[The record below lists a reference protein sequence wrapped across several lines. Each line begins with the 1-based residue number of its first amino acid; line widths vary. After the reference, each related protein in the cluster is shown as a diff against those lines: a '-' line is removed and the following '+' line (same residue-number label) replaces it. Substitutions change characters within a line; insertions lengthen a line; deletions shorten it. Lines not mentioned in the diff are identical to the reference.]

1 MTEPADLS
9 PPTDAPHLPRWV
21 RAVALVLVVLLA
33 GAAVWGLV
41 SNAPRIVKAM
51 LPRLTEDEVRQTVTT
66 AITAERPD
74 AFLVTGT
81 LDVTAT
87 VRQASR
93 QVFLPGVIDLDL
105 GTSSATVRVPGRA
118 SYGFDVRTLR
128 PEDVRLGEDGVV
140 EVVVPKLSVH
150 SVEPDLA
157 KLEVET
163 SRGWLRTDASV
174 AALQTL
180 ATRNLT
186 AALRT
191 QAEAYV
197 AGEAVQAKT
206 NTARALAAMLRPAL
220 VAAGMDAPRFR
231 FVVSPSVTVEE

>member
-1 MTEPADLS
+1 MRT
-9 PPTDAPHLPRWV
+9 
-21 RAVALVLVVLLA
+21 VALALVVVLA
-33 GAAVWGLV
+33 GGAVWGLV
-41 SNAPRIVKAM
+41 VNAPRLIQAL
-51 LPRLTEDEVRQTVTT
+51 LPGLTEEQVRQTVTT
-66 AITAERPD
+66 TITAERPD
-74 AFLVTGT
+74 AFLVTGAI
-81 LDVTAT
+81 DVTAT

-93 QVFLPGVIDLDL
+93 QVFLPGVLNLDL

-128 PEDVRLGEDGVV
+128 PEDVRLGDDGVV

-157 KLEVET
+157 KMEVET

-174 AALQTL
+174 ATVQTA
-180 ATRNLT
+180 ATRSLT
-186 AALRT
+186 AALRN

-197 AGEAVQAKT
+197 AGEAVQAKA

-220 VAAGMDAPRFR
+220 VAAGMENPRFR

>member
-1 MTEPADLS
+1 MTELPDSS
-9 PPTDAPHLPRWV
+9 PRQPRWI
-21 RAVALVLVVLLA
+21 RLVALALLAVLV
-33 GAAVWGLV
+33 GGAVWGLV
-41 SNAPRIVKAM
+41 SNAPRLVKAL
-51 LPRLTEDEVRQTVTT
+51 LPKLTEEEVRQTVTT

-93 QVFLPGVIDLDL
+93 QVFLPGVLNLDV
-105 GTSSATVRVPGRA
+105 GTSAATVRVPGRA

-128 PEDVRLGEDGVV
+128 PDDVRLGDDGVV

-157 KLEVET
+157 RLEVET
-163 SRGWLRTDASV
+163 ERGWLRTDASV
-174 AALQTL
+174 ATLQTT

-186 AALRT
+186 VALRN

-220 VAAGMDAPRFR
+220 VAAGMDEPRFR
-231 FVVSPSVTVEE
+231 FVVSPTVTVEE

>member
-1 MTEPADLS
+1 MTELPDSS
-9 PPTDAPHLPRWV
+9 PRQPRWI
-21 RAVALVLVVLLA
+21 RLVALALLAVLV
-33 GAAVWGLV
+33 GGAVWGLV
-41 SNAPRIVKAM
+41 SNAPRLVKAL
-51 LPRLTEDEVRQTVTT
+51 LPKLTEEEVRQTVTT

-93 QVFLPGVIDLDL
+93 QVFLPGVLNLDL
-105 GTSSATVRVPGRA
+105 GTSAATVRVPGRA

-128 PEDVRLGEDGVV
+128 PDDVRLGDDGVV

-157 KLEVET
+157 RLEVET
-163 SRGWLRTDASV
+163 ERGWLRTDASV
-174 AALQTL
+174 ATLQTT

-186 AALRT
+186 VALRN

-220 VAAGMDAPRFR
+220 VAAGMDEPRFR
-231 FVVSPSVTVEE
+231 FVVSPTVTVEE

>member
-1 MTEPADLS
+1 MTELPDS
-9 PPTDAPHLPRWV
+9 PPRQPRWI
-21 RAVALVLVVLLA
+21 RLVALALLAVLV
-33 GAAVWGLV
+33 GGAVWGLV
-41 SNAPRIVKAM
+41 SNAPRLVKAL
-51 LPRLTEDEVRQTVTT
+51 LPKLTEEEVRQTVTT

-93 QVFLPGVIDLDL
+93 QVFLPGVLNLDL
-105 GTSSATVRVPGRA
+105 GTSAATVRVPGRA

-128 PEDVRLGEDGVV
+128 PDDVRLGDDGVV

-157 KLEVET
+157 RLEVET
-163 SRGWLRTDASV
+163 ERGWLRTDASV
-174 AALQTL
+174 AMLQTT

-186 AALRT
+186 VALRN

-220 VAAGMDAPRFR
+220 VAAGMDEPRFR
-231 FVVSPSVTVEE
+231 FVVSPTVTVEE